1 MQQEDVRVVIVEDDD
16 DVRMALTLL
25 LEADGYRVEG
35 VADGSLALDVA
46 KRFQPHCVLVDLNL
60 PGLDGAGVTRQLR
73 EQVGSW
79 LVIIAVTAISLPSE
93 RDRLEQAGVDFILT
107 KPVDSND
114 LRRFL
119 PPLGPAE

>member
-1 MQQEDVRVVIVEDDD
+1 MQQEEVRVVIVEDDD
-16 DVRMALTLL
+16 DVRAALSIL

-35 VADGSLALDVA
+35 VADGSRALDVVKA
-46 KRFQPHCVLVDLNL
+46 FQPHCVLVDLNL

-119 PPLGPAE
+119 PPIAPAA